1 MKKAVYAGTFDP
13 ITLGHR
19 DIVLRSLGLFDKL
32 TVAVAENSSK
42 QTLFTVAERTTLIR
56 EALADLGD
64 KVEVT
69 TFSGLLVDYAKKIGV
84 STIIRG
90 LRAISDYEYE
100 AQMALVNRELAP
112 EVDTAFLMTSAD
124 CAFISSS
131 IVKEIARNAGDASK
145 FVPANVAAALKAK
158 LTS

>member
-1 MKKAVYAGTFDP
+1 
-13 ITLGHR
+13 
-19 DIVLRSLGLFDKL
+19 
-32 TVAVAENSSK
+32 
-42 QTLFTVAERTTLIR
+42 
-56 EALADLGD
+56 
-64 KVEVT
+64 
-69 TFSGLLVDYAKKIGV
+69 
-84 STIIRG
+84 
-90 LRAISDYEYE
+90 
-100 AQMALVNRELAP
+100 MALVNRELAP